1 MVDEGNAVR
10 CPFTP
15 EAKIKAASPQAWPT
29 HSVKTGGPKHL
40 WLTRM
45 TISHIR
51 EKRTL
56 VKKKQVDVIITLEY
70 CIRAVNEFSRWDHGK
85 VPVLL
90 VQQEAKSDYS
100 SLC

>member
-29 HSVKTGGPKHL
+29 QSVKTGGPKHL

-45 TISHIR
+45 TIC
-51 EKRTL
+51 EKKAGR
-56 VKKKQVDVIITLEY
+56 
-70 CIRAVNEFSRWDHGK
+70 RNNHS
-85 VPVLL
+85 
-90 VQQEAKSDYS
+90 
-100 SLC
+100 